1 MGKRNLEALRQKH
14 QSKFKKAQTKKPAD
28 SQPSF
33 LSKWTTKEDQD
44 IKPSAGLQEAQ
55 GGAEENQAHP
65 SGLSRPKVVFPIDSS
80 SNEPSA
86 VSSIEDKNGYEAKTS
101 PQDQPVFSE
110 QLEGARQ
117 VKEPLS
123 LLSQNL
129 LELKQRE
136 LKRLISSLESLK
148 AKKQNQVLRINQAR
162 QPMSGLVTE
171 SKQTKLSPRISSNE
185 LAREID
191 KVEFKKKKLGFFS
204 KIWVVILFV
213 LGIIDSMYDIVEQW
227 KKNADLKRMEEAAA
241 ISRMLDSYGKDQD
254 LKSANRPEWIAK
266 KEEYQFHITYD
277 DVTSLFSDFTSSVP
291 NLTKVDEVVAKL
303 GKAESGRKTTNQ
315 NNLIKTIDLNY
326 SQAGTEAKVSLSF
339 QSYFGPSETPKLQS
353 LKCAHLSSAQLSN
366 RNAQLTRQDLAGIEN
381 GKTYQEIVSQLGLPE
396 RLDWNGGIL
405 GNATLSIYYRLEDGQ
420 EVGFSF
426 KNKNSQSYQLT
437 ERSGLGNEAGDA
449 GAQ

>member
-14 QSKFKKAQTKKPAD
+14 QSKFKKAQTKKPAN

-33 LSKWTTKEDQD
+33 LSKWKTKEDQD
-44 IKPSAGLQEAQ
+44 IKPSAKLKEAQ
-55 GGAEENQAHP
+55 RGTEENQAHP
-65 SGLSRPKVVFPIDSS
+65 SGLSRPTVVFPIESS

-86 VSSIEDKNGYEAKTS
+86 VSSIEDKNGYGAKTS
-101 PQDQPVFSE
+101 SQDQPVFSE
-110 QLEGARQ
+110 QLEGAQQ

-129 LELKQRE
+129 LEVKQRE
-136 LKRLISSLESLK
+136 LKHLISSLESLK
-148 AKKQNQVLRINQAR
+148 AKKQNQILRGNQTS
-162 QPMSGLVTE
+162 QPMSGLVME
-171 SKQTKLSPRISSNE
+171 AKQTKLSPRINSNE

-204 KIWVVILFV
+204 KIWVMVLSS
-213 LGIIDSMYDIVEQW
+213 LGIMTFLAETGITWLEMEKVKDKEKAADIS
-227 KKNADLKRMEEAAA
+227 L
-241 ISRMLDSYGKDQD
+241 MLDSYRKDQD
-254 LKSANRPEWIAK
+254 LKSDNRPEWIAK

-277 DVTSLFSDFTSSVP
+277 DITSLFSDFTLSVP

-303 GKAESGRKTTNQ
+303 GKAESGKEIDQ
-315 NNLIKTIDLNY
+315 DDPIKTIALDY
-326 SQAGTEAKVSLSF
+326 SQVGTEAKVSVSF
-339 QSYFGPSETPKLQS
+339 KSHFGSSETPKLQS
-353 LKCAHLSSAQLSN
+353 LKCTHLSSAQLPN
-366 RNAQLTRQDLAGIEN
+366 RNAQLTRQDLSGIEN

-426 KNKNSQSYQLT
+426 ENNKSQSYQLT
-437 ERSGLGNEAGDA
+437 ESSGLGNEAGDT

>member
-14 QSKFKKAQTKKPAD
+14 QSKFKKAQTKKPAN
-28 SQPSF
+28 SQSSF
-33 LSKWTTKEDQD
+33 LSKWKTKEDKH
-44 IKPSAGLQEAQ
+44 IKSFAGLKEAQ
-55 GGAEENQAHP
+55 GRPEENQASP
-65 SGLSRPKVVFPIDSS
+65 SVSSPSKVAFPIESS
-80 SNEPSA
+80 SNELSA
-86 VSSIEDKNGYEAKTS
+86 VSSIEDKTGYGAKPS

-110 QLEGARQ
+110 QLEGAQQ

-148 AKKQNQVLRINQAR
+148 AKKQNQVLGGNQAS
-162 QPMSGLVTE
+162 QPVSGLVE
-171 SKQTKLSPRISSNE
+171 PKQTKLSPRISSNE

-191 KVEFKKKKLGFFS
+191 KVEFKKKKLGIFS

-213 LGIIDSMYDIVEQW
+213 LGIIASMYDIVEQW
-227 KKNADLKRMEEAAA
+227 KKKDDLKRMEEAAD
-241 ISRMLDSYGKDQD
+241 ISLMLDSYRKYQD
-254 LKSANRPEWIAK
+254 LKSDNRPEWIAQ
-266 KEEYQFHITYD
+266 KEEYQFHISYD

-291 NLTKVDEVVAKL
+291 NLTTVDEVVAKL
-303 GKAESGRKTTNQ
+303 GKAESGKEIDQ
-315 NNLIKTIDLNY
+315 DDPIKTIALDY

-339 QSYFGPSETPKLQS
+339 KSYFGSSETPKLQS
-353 LKCAHLSSAQLSN
+353 LKCAHLSSAHLPN
-366 RNAQLTRQDLAGIEN
+366 RNAQLTRQELAGIEK
-381 GKTYQEIVSQLGLPE
+381 GKTYQEIVSQFGLPE

-426 KNKNSQSYQLT
+426 ENNKSQSYQLT
-437 ERSGLGNEAGDA
+437 ESSGLGSEAGAA

>member
-14 QSKFKKAQTKKPAD
+14 QSKFKKAQTKKPAN

-33 LSKWTTKEDQD
+33 LSKWKTKEDKH

-55 GGAEENQAHP
+55 GRPEENQPRP
-65 SGLSRPKVVFPIDSS
+65 SVSSPSKVAFPIESS
-80 SNEPSA
+80 SNELSA
-86 VSSIEDKNGYEAKTS
+86 VSSIEDKTGYGAKPS

-110 QLEGARQ
+110 QLEGAQQ

-148 AKKQNQVLRINQAR
+148 AKKQNQVFRGNQVS
-162 QPMSGLVTE
+162 QSMSGLITE
-171 SKQTKLSPRISSNE
+171 AKQTKLSPRISSNE

-191 KVEFKKKKLGFFS
+191 KVEFKKKKLGIFS

-213 LGIIDSMYDIVEQW
+213 LGIIASMYDIVEQW
-227 KKNADLKRMEEAAA
+227 KKNDDLKRMEEAAA
-241 ISRMLDSYGKDQD
+241 ISRMLDSYIKDQD

-266 KEEYQFHITYD
+266 KEKYQFHISYD

-291 NLTKVDEVVAKL
+291 NLTTVDEVVAKL
-303 GKAESGRKTTNQ
+303 GKAESGKEIDQ
-315 NNLIKTIDLNY
+315 DDPIKTIDLDY

-339 QSYFGPSETPKLQS
+339 KSHFGSSETPKLQS
-353 LKCAHLSSAQLSN
+353 LKCAHLSSAHLPN
-366 RNAQLTRQDLAGIEN
+366 RNAQLTRQELTGIEK

-396 RLDWNGGIL
+396 RLDWNGGIF

-426 KNKNSQSYQLT
+426 ENNKSQSYQLT
-437 ERSGLGNEAGDA
+437 ESSGLGNEAGDT

>member
-14 QSKFKKAQTKKPAD
+14 QSKFKKAQTKKPAN
-28 SQPSF
+28 SQSSF
-33 LSKWTTKEDQD
+33 LSKWKTKEDQY
-44 IKPSAGLQEAQ
+44 IKPSAKLQEAQ
-55 GGAEENQAHP
+55 RGAEENQPRP
-65 SGLSRPKVVFPIDSS
+65 SGSSPSKVVFPIESS
-80 SNEPSA
+80 SNELSDI
-86 VSSIEDKNGYEAKTS
+86 SSIEDKTGYGAKPS
-101 PQDQPVFSE
+101 SQDQPVFSE
-110 QLEGARQ
+110 QLEGAQQ

-148 AKKQNQVLRINQAR
+148 AKKQNQVLGGNQAS
-162 QPMSGLVTE
+162 QPVSGLVE
-171 SKQTKLSPRISSNE
+171 SKHTKLSPRISSNE
-185 LAREID
+185 LTREID

-213 LGIIDSMYDIVEQW
+213 LGIIASMYDIVEQW
-227 KKNADLKRMEEAAA
+227 KKNDDIKRMEEAAA
-241 ISRMLDSYGKDQD
+241 ISRMLDSYDKYQD
-254 LKSANRPEWIAK
+254 LKSDNRPEWIAK
-266 KEEYQFHITYD
+266 KEKYQFHISYD
-277 DVTSLFSDFTSSVP
+277 DVTSLFSAFTSSVP
-291 NLTKVDEVVAKL
+291 NLTTVDEVVAKL
-303 GKAESGRKTTNQ
+303 GKAESGKEIDQ
-315 NNLIKTIDLNY
+315 DDPIKTIALDY

-339 QSYFGPSETPKLQS
+339 KSYFGSSETPKLQS
-353 LKCAHLSSAQLSN
+353 LKCAHLSSAHLPN
-366 RNAQLTRQDLAGIEN
+366 RNAQLTRQELTGIEK

-426 KNKNSQSYQLT
+426 ENNKSQSYQLT
-437 ERSGLGNEAGDA
+437 ESSGLGNEAGDA

>member
-14 QSKFKKAQTKKPAD
+14 QSKFKKAQTKKPAN
-28 SQPSF
+28 SQSSF
-33 LSKWTTKEDQD
+33 LSKWKTKEDKH

-55 GGAEENQAHP
+55 GRPEENQPRP
-65 SGLSRPKVVFPIDSS
+65 SVSSPSKVAFPIESS
-80 SNEPSA
+80 SNELSA
-86 VSSIEDKNGYEAKTS
+86 VSSIEDKTGYGAKPS

-110 QLEGARQ
+110 QLEGAQQ

-129 LELKQRE
+129 LEVEQRE

-148 AKKQNQVLRINQAR
+148 AKKQNQVLGGNQAS
-162 QPMSGLVTE
+162 QPVSGLVE
-171 SKQTKLSPRISSNE
+171 PKQTKLSPRISSNE

-191 KVEFKKKKLGFFS
+191 KVEFKKKKLGIFS

-213 LGIIDSMYDIVEQW
+213 LGIIASMYDIVEQW
-227 KKNADLKRMEEAAA
+227 KKNDDLKRMEEAAA
-241 ISRMLDSYGKDQD
+241 ISRMLDSYIKDQD

-266 KEEYQFHITYD
+266 KEKYQFHISYD

-291 NLTKVDEVVAKL
+291 NLTTVDEVVAKL
-303 GKAESGRKTTNQ
+303 GKAESGKEIDQ
-315 NNLIKTIDLNY
+315 DDPIKTIDLDY

-339 QSYFGPSETPKLQS
+339 KSHFGSSETPKLQS
-353 LKCAHLSSAQLSN
+353 LKCAHLSSAHLPN
-366 RNAQLTRQDLAGIEN
+366 RNAQLTRQELAGIEK

-396 RLDWNGGIL
+396 RLDWNGGIF

-426 KNKNSQSYQLT
+426 ENNKSQSYQLT
-437 ERSGLGNEAGDA
+437 ESSGLGNEAGDT

>member
-14 QSKFKKAQTKKPAD
+14 QSKFKKAQTKKPAN

-33 LSKWTTKEDQD
+33 LSKWKTKEDKH

-55 GGAEENQAHP
+55 GRPEENQPRP
-65 SGLSRPKVVFPIDSS
+65 SVSSPSKVAFPIESS
-80 SNEPSA
+80 SNELSA
-86 VSSIEDKNGYEAKTS
+86 VSSIEDKTGYGAKPS

-110 QLEGARQ
+110 QLEGAQQ

-148 AKKQNQVLRINQAR
+148 AKKQNQVLGGNQAS
-162 QPMSGLVTE
+162 QPVSGLVE
-171 SKQTKLSPRISSNE
+171 PKQTKLSPRISSNE

-191 KVEFKKKKLGFFS
+191 KVEFKKKKLGIFS
-204 KIWVVILFV
+204 KIWMVILFV
-213 LGIIDSMYDIVEQW
+213 LGIIASMYSIVEQW

-254 LKSANRPEWIAK
+254 LKSDNRPEWIAK

-277 DVTSLFSDFTSSVP
+277 DITSLFSDFTSSVP

-303 GKAESGRKTTNQ
+303 GKAESGRETNQ
-315 NNLIKTIDLNY
+315 DNLIKTIDLNY
-326 SQAGTEAKVSLSF
+326 SQAGTEAKVKLSF
-339 QSYFGPSETPKLQS
+339 KSYLGPSETLKLES
-353 LKCAHLSSAQLSN
+353 LKCTHLSSAQLPN
-366 RNAQLTRQDLAGIEN
+366 RNAQLTRQDLSGIEK

-405 GNATLSIYYRLEDGQ
+405 GKATLSIYYRLADGQ

-426 KNKNSQSYQLT
+426 ENNNSQSYQLT
-437 ERSGLGNEAGDA
+437 ESSGLGSEAGAA

>member
-14 QSKFKKAQTKKPAD
+14 QSKFKKAQTKKPSN

-33 LSKWTTKEDQD
+33 LSKWKTKEDKD
-44 IKPSAGLQEAQ
+44 IKPSAGLKEVQ
-55 GGAEENQAHP
+55 GGPKENHP
-65 SGLSRPKVVFPIDSS
+65 RPSVSPPSKAAFPIESS
-80 SNEPSA
+80 SNELSA
-86 VSSIEDKNGYEAKTS
+86 VSSIEDKTGYGAKPS

-110 QLEGARQ
+110 QLEGAQQ

-148 AKKQNQVLRINQAR
+148 ANKQNQVLGGNQAS
-162 QPMSGLVTE
+162 QPVSGLVE
-171 SKQTKLSPRISSNE
+171 PKQTKLSPRISSNE

-191 KVEFKKKKLGFFS
+191 KVEFKKKKLGIFS

-213 LGIIDSMYDIVEQW
+213 LGIIASMYDIVEQW
-227 KKNADLKRMEEAAA
+227 KKNDDIKRMEEAAA
-241 ISRMLDSYGKDQD
+241 ISRMLDSYDKNQD
-254 LKSANRPEWIAK
+254 LKSDNRPEWIAK
-266 KEEYQFHITYD
+266 KEEYQFHISYD
-277 DVTSLFSDFTSSVP
+277 DITSLFSDFTSSVP

-303 GKAESGRKTTNQ
+303 EKAESGKEIDQ
-315 NNLIKTIDLNY
+315 DDPIKTIALDY

-339 QSYFGPSETPKLQS
+339 KSYFGSSETPKLQS
-353 LKCAHLSSAQLSN
+353 LKCAHLSSAHLPN
-366 RNAQLTRQDLAGIEN
+366 RNAQLTRQELTGIEK

-396 RLDWNGGIL
+396 RLDWNGGIF

-426 KNKNSQSYQLT
+426 ENNKSQSYQLT
-437 ERSGLGNEAGDA
+437 ESSGLGNETGDT

>member
-14 QSKFKKAQTKKPAD
+14 QSKFKKAQTKKPAN

-33 LSKWTTKEDQD
+33 LSKWKTKEDQD

-55 GGAEENQAHP
+55 GSPEENQARP
-65 SGLSRPKVVFPIDSS
+65 SVSSPSKVAFPIESS

-86 VSSIEDKNGYEAKTS
+86 VSSIEDKNGYGAKTS
-101 PQDQPVFSE
+101 SQDQPVFSE
-110 QLEGARQ
+110 QLAGAQQ

-148 AKKQNQVLRINQAR
+148 AKKQNQVFRGNQAI

-171 SKQTKLSPRISSNE
+171 AKQTKLSPRISSNE

-191 KVEFKKKKLGFFS
+191 KVEFKKKKRGIFS
-204 KIWVVILFV
+204 KIWVAILFV
-213 LGIIDSMYDIVEQW
+213 LGIIASKYDIVEQW
-227 KKNADLKRMEEAAA
+227 KKNDDLKRMEEAAA
-241 ISRMLDSYGKDQD
+241 ISRMLDSYDKNQD

-291 NLTKVDEVVAKL
+291 NLTTVDEVVAKL
-303 GKAESGRKTTNQ
+303 GKAESGKEIDQ
-315 NNLIKTIDLNY
+315 DDPIKTIALDY

-339 QSYFGPSETPKLQS
+339 KSHFGSSETPKFQS
-353 LKCAHLSSAQLSN
+353 LKCAHLSSAHLPN
-366 RNAQLTRQDLAGIEN
+366 RNAQLTRQELTGIEK
-381 GKTYQEIVSQLGLPE
+381 GRTYQEIVSQLGLPE
-396 RLDWNGGIL
+396 RLDWNGGIF
-405 GNATLSIYYRLEDGQ
+405 GNATLSIYYRLEGGQ

-426 KNKNSQSYQLT
+426 ENNKSQSYQLT
-437 ERSGLGNEAGDA
+437 ESSGLGSEAGDA

>member
-14 QSKFKKAQTKKPAD
+14 QSKFKKAQTKKPANI
-28 SQPSF
+28 QPSF
-33 LSKWTTKEDQD
+33 LSKWKTKEEQD

-55 GGAEENQAHP
+55 GGAEENQARP
-65 SGLSRPKVVFPIDSS
+65 SVSSRPKVVFPIDSS

-86 VSSIEDKNGYEAKTS
+86 VSSIENKNGYEAKTS
-101 PQDQPVFSE
+101 PQDQPVSSE
-110 QLEGARQ
+110 QLAGVQQ

-148 AKKQNQVLRINQAR
+148 AKKQNQLLRGNQAI

-171 SKQTKLSPRISSNE
+171 AKQTKLSPRISSNE

-191 KVEFKKKKLGFFS
+191 KVEFKKKKRGIFS
-204 KIWVVILFV
+204 KIWVAILFV
-213 LGIIDSMYDIVEQW
+213 LGIIASKYDIVEQW
-227 KKNADLKRMEEAAA
+227 KKNDDLKRMEEAAA
-241 ISRMLDSYGKDQD
+241 ISRMLDSYIKDQD

-266 KEEYQFHITYD
+266 KEKYQFHISYD

-291 NLTKVDEVVAKL
+291 NLTTVDEVVAKL
-303 GKAESGRKTTNQ
+303 GKAESGKEIDQ
-315 NNLIKTIDLNY
+315 DDPIKTIDLDY

-339 QSYFGPSETPKLQS
+339 KSHFGSSETPKLQS
-353 LKCAHLSSAQLSN
+353 LKCAHLSSAHLPN
-366 RNAQLTRQDLAGIEN
+366 RNAQLTRQELTGIEK
-381 GKTYQEIVSQLGLPE
+381 GKTYQEIVSQFGLPE
-396 RLDWNGGIL
+396 RLDWNGGIF

-426 KNKNSQSYQLT
+426 ENNKSQSYQLT
-437 ERSGLGNEAGDA
+437 ESSGLGNEAGDT

>member
-14 QSKFKKAQTKKPAD
+14 QSKFKKAQTKKPAN

-33 LSKWTTKEDQD
+33 LSKWKTKEDKH

-55 GGAEENQAHP
+55 GRPEENQPRP
-65 SGLSRPKVVFPIDSS
+65 SVSSPSKVAFPIESS

-86 VSSIEDKNGYEAKTS
+86 VSSIEDKTGYGAKTS
-101 PQDQPVFSE
+101 SQDQLMFSE
-110 QLEGARQ
+110 QLEGAQQ

-148 AKKQNQVLRINQAR
+148 ANKQNQVLGGNQAS
-162 QPMSGLVTE
+162 QPVSDLVTE
-171 SKQTKLSPRISSNE
+171 PKQTKLSPRISSNE

-204 KIWVVILFV
+204 KIWVKVLSS
-213 LGIIDSMYDIVEQW
+213 LGIMAFLANAGIAWLEMEKVKDKEKAADIS
-227 KKNADLKRMEEAAA
+227 L
-241 ISRMLDSYGKDQD
+241 MLDSYRKDQD
-254 LKSANRPEWIAK
+254 LKSDNRPEWIAK
-266 KEEYQFHITYD
+266 KEKYQFHISYD

-291 NLTKVDEVVAKL
+291 NLTTVDEVVAKL
-303 GKAESGRKTTNQ
+303 GKAESGKEIDQ
-315 NNLIKTIDLNY
+315 DDPIKTIALDY

-339 QSYFGPSETPKLQS
+339 KSYFGSSETPKLQS
-353 LKCAHLSSAQLSN
+353 LKCAHLSSAHLPN
-366 RNAQLTRQDLAGIEN
+366 RNAQLTRQELAGIEK

-396 RLDWNGGIL
+396 RLDWNGGIF

-426 KNKNSQSYQLT
+426 ENNKSQSYQLT
-437 ERSGLGNEAGDA
+437 ESSGLEK
-449 GAQ
+449 

>member
-14 QSKFKKAQTKKPAD
+14 QSKFKKAQTKKPAN

-33 LSKWTTKEDQD
+33 LSKWKTKEDKH
-44 IKPSAGLQEAQ
+44 IKPSAGLKEVQ
-55 GGAEENQAHP
+55 GGPKENHP
-65 SGLSRPKVVFPIDSS
+65 RPSVSPPSKAAFPIESS
-80 SNEPSA
+80 SNELSA
-86 VSSIEDKNGYEAKTS
+86 VSSIEDKTGYGAKPS

-110 QLEGARQ
+110 QLEGAQQ

-148 AKKQNQVLRINQAR
+148 ANKQNQVLGGNQAS
-162 QPMSGLVTE
+162 QPVSGLVE
-171 SKQTKLSPRISSNE
+171 PKQTKLSPRISANE

-191 KVEFKKKKLGFFS
+191 KVEFKKKKLGIFS
-204 KIWVVILFV
+204 KIRVMLLSS
-213 LGIIDSMYDIVEQW
+213 LGIMAFLAQTGKTWLE
-227 KKNADLKRMEEAAA
+227 MEKARDKEKAAA
-241 ISRMLDSYGKDQD
+241 ISRMLDSYGKNQD

-266 KEEYQFHITYD
+266 KEEYQFHISYD

-291 NLTKVDEVVAKL
+291 NLTTVDEVVAKL
-303 GKAESGRKTTNQ
+303 GKAESGKEMEQ
-315 NNLIKTIDLNY
+315 DDLIKTIALDY
-326 SQAGTEAKVSLSF
+326 SQAGTEAKVNLSF
-339 QSYFGPSETPKLQS
+339 KSYFGPSETPKLQS
-353 LKCAHLSSAQLSN
+353 LKCAHFSSAHLPN
-366 RNAQLTRQDLAGIEN
+366 RNAQLTRQELAGIEK

-426 KNKNSQSYQLT
+426 ENNKSQSYQLT
-437 ERSGLGNEAGDA
+437 DSSGLGNEAGDA

>member
-14 QSKFKKAQTKKPAD
+14 QSKFKKAQTKKPAN

-33 LSKWTTKEDQD
+33 LSKWKTKEDKH

-55 GGAEENQAHP
+55 GRPEENQPRP
-65 SGLSRPKVVFPIDSS
+65 SVSSPSKVAFPIESS
-80 SNEPSA
+80 SNELSA
-86 VSSIEDKNGYEAKTS
+86 VSSIEDKTGYGAKPS

-110 QLEGARQ
+110 QLEGAQQ

-136 LKRLISSLESLK
+136 LKCLISSLESLK
-148 AKKQNQVLRINQAR
+148 AKKQNQVLGGNQAS
-162 QPMSGLVTE
+162 QPVSGLVE
-171 SKQTKLSPRISSNE
+171 PKQTKLSPRISSNE

-191 KVEFKKKKLGFFS
+191 KVEFKKKKLGIFS

-213 LGIIDSMYDIVEQW
+213 LGIIASMYDIVEQW
-227 KKNADLKRMEEAAA
+227 KKNDDLKRMEEAAA
-241 ISRMLDSYGKDQD
+241 ISRMLDSYIKDQD

-266 KEEYQFHITYD
+266 KEKYQFHISYD

-291 NLTKVDEVVAKL
+291 NLTTVDEVVAKL
-303 GKAESGRKTTNQ
+303 GKAESGKEIDQ
-315 NNLIKTIDLNY
+315 DDPIKTIDLDY

-339 QSYFGPSETPKLQS
+339 KSHFGSSETPKLQS
-353 LKCAHLSSAQLSN
+353 LKCAHLSSAHLPN
-366 RNAQLTRQDLAGIEN
+366 RNAQLTRQELTGIEK

-396 RLDWNGGIL
+396 RLDWNGGIF

-426 KNKNSQSYQLT
+426 ENNKSQSYQLT
-437 ERSGLGNEAGDA
+437 ESSGLGSEAGA
-449 GAQ
+449 TGAQ

>member
-14 QSKFKKAQTKKPAD
+14 QSKFKKAQTKKPAN

-33 LSKWTTKEDQD
+33 LSKWKTKEDKH

-55 GGAEENQAHP
+55 GRPEENQPRP
-65 SGLSRPKVVFPIDSS
+65 SVSSPSKAAFPIESS

-86 VSSIEDKNGYEAKTS
+86 VFSIEDKTGYGAKPS

-110 QLEGARQ
+110 QLEGAQQ

-148 AKKQNQVLRINQAR
+148 DKKQNQDLRRNQAS
-162 QPMSGLVTE
+162 QPVSSLVIE
-171 SKQTKLSPRISSNE
+171 PKQTKLSPRISDNE

-191 KVEFKKKKLGFFS
+191 KVEFKKKKLGIFS
-204 KIWVVILFV
+204 KIRVILLSS
-213 LGIIDSMYDIVEQW
+213 LGIMAFLAQTGKTWLE
-227 KKNADLKRMEEAAA
+227 MEKARDKEKAAA
-241 ISRMLDSYGKDQD
+241 ISRMLDSYGKNQD

-266 KEEYQFHITYD
+266 KEEYQFHISYD

-291 NLTKVDEVVAKL
+291 NLTTVDEVVAKL
-303 GKAESGRKTTNQ
+303 GKAESGKEMEQ
-315 NNLIKTIDLNY
+315 DDLIKTIALDY
-326 SQAGTEAKVSLSF
+326 SQAGTEAKVNLSF
-339 QSYFGPSETPKLQS
+339 KSYFGPSETPKLQS
-353 LKCAHLSSAQLSN
+353 LKCAHLSSAHLPN
-366 RNAQLTRQDLAGIEN
+366 RNAQLTRQELAGIEK

-396 RLDWNGGIL
+396 HLDWNGGIL

-426 KNKNSQSYQLT
+426 ENNKSQSYQLT
-437 ERSGLGNEAGDA
+437 ESSGLGNEAGDT